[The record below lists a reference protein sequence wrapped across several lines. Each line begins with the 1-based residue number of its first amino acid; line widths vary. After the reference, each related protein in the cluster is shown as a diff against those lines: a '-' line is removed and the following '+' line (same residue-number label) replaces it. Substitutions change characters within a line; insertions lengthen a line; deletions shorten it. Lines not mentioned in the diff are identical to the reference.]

1 MDRRLGLSPAEERS
15 VSGDDV
21 LTLTV
26 GRARVGM
33 VGLGAIFER
42 LKAEGRA
49 PSDALV
55 QELGEELVA
64 LAAERNYVP
73 DSARAGYARALLAE
87 YGRFLGEDVPEERAG
102 LSIKVLGAGC
112 PRCEKLAADVMAT
125 LEKLGLPADVE
136 HVRDPAR
143 IGEHGVL
150 GTPALVVNGKVVAAG
165 RTPSAGEI
173 EGMLLK
179 GERDVR

>member
-1 MDRRLGLSPAEERS
+1 VDQWVSPES
-15 VSGDDV
+15 DV
-21 LTLTV
+21 RMIAA
-26 GRARVGM
+26 GRAKVGI
-33 VGLGAIFER
+33 VGLTAVFEEM
-42 LKAEGRA
+42 KAAGRE
-49 PSDALV
+49 PTD
-55 QELGEELVA
+55 ELADEFVG
-64 LAAERNYVP
+64 LAARSNYVP
-73 DSARAGYARALLAE
+73 DSARAEYARALLAE
-87 YGRFLGEDVPEERAG
+87 YRRFLGEDVPEERAG